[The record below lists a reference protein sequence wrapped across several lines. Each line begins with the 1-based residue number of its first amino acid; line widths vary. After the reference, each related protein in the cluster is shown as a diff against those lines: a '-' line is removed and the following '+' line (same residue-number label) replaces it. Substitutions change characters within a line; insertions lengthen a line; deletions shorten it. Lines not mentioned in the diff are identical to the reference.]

1 MLEGVLLPSLVRRLA
16 DRPDATALIR
26 TISEQM
32 ADSTGLA
39 APTLEQAFTERLRR
53 GGVATPEGVAFP
65 HAVIAGVRRTVVGL
79 IVIPGGLDLDAAQPP
94 STLVFAIAGDASRPW
109 EHVRLLAR
117 LSASRSMTPHASAFA
132 RAPTTQPCSA
142 PCLRRTRDMA
152 DDTHIA
158 RAATDARLLILIAR
172 TEESFDPLVTALL
185 DAGITGATVL
195 ESRGIG
201 AIIR

>member
-1 MLEGVLLPSLVRRLA
+1 
-16 DRPDATALIR
+16 
-26 TISEQM
+26 M

-117 LSASRSMTPHASAFA
+117 LSRIAVDDAA
-132 RAPTTQPCSA
+132 RKR
-142 PCLRRTRDMA
+142 LRESA
-152 DDTHIA
+152 DDA
-158 RAATDARLLILIAR
+158 ALLRALLEEDARH
-172 TEESFDPLVTALL
+172 
-185 DAGITGATVL
+185 G
-195 ESRGIG
+195 
-201 AIIR
+201 